1 MQTSITF
8 SWQTENP
15 QSSTE
20 IRRFDGSP
28 CRLSR
33 LEAALLRYLSTHAG
47 KVVTRAELLAGVWN
61 LNPQR
66 VKTRTIDMHVSKLRQ
81 KLGDTADEPPRL
93 VTLHR
98 RGYMLRATG
107 DETVAEH
114 DLEPC
119 PAQACG

>member
-1 MQTSITF
+1 MQTSIAF
-8 SWQTENP
+8 SWQTETP
-15 QSSTE
+15 ASPIE
-20 IRRFDGSP
+20 IRRLDGSS

-33 LEAALLRYLSTHAG
+33 LEAALLRYLSTHVG

-81 KLGDTADEPPRL
+81 KLGDTAEETPRL

-98 RGYMLRATG
+98 KGYMLRATEA
-107 DETVAEH
+107 ETISEN
-114 DLEPC
+114 DL
-119 PAQACG
+119 QACQAQTCC